1 MKRSVKIVML
11 INLINYVS
19 NFAFSYAYS
28 NKLINSSMIALGIW
42 ALTPYLLATISS
54 FILATDYREELKVFK
69 KEAIAD
75 WIVRVISCVLVF
87 QEFKFG
93 FMSKEYIVQQ
103 AILVLLLLINIYL
116 EFRMYNK
123 AKAYIYVKKEAKKNE
138 VISEDEKQNIKN
150 MGKAVFLGLISLIIV
165 SAISMSVPSTTH
177 MGAGKVSNIFAI
189 IISTSTFLWF
199 LHSSCEKCRLFYLDK
214 SLAKRIFLR
223 DGFYATIGF
232 VICLLATFE
241 VLGAYHLIYNVS
253 TFIGILFLYP
263 TIRTNRKMAMH
274 HKRVVGI
281 LGDNFELYY
290 NCKD

>member
-1 MKRSVKIVML
+1 ML

-75 WIVRVISCVLVF
+75 WIVRVISCVVVF

-116 EFRMYNK
+116 EFRMYSK

-138 VISEDEKQNIKN
+138 IISEDEKQNIKN

-177 MGAGKVSNIFAI
+177 IGAGKVSNIFAI

-214 SLAKRIFLR
+214 ALAKRTFLR
-223 DGFYATIGF
+223 DGFYATTGF

-241 VLGAYHLIYNVS
+241 VLGDYHLIYNVS

-263 TIRTNRKMAMH
+263 TIRTNRKMAMRY
-274 HKRVVGI
+274 KKVVGI
-281 LGDNFELYY
+281 LGENFELYY
-290 NCKD
+290 TCKD

>member
-1 MKRSVKIVML
+1 M
-11 INLINYVS
+11 
-19 NFAFSYAYS
+19 
-28 NKLINSSMIALGIW
+28 
-42 ALTPYLLATISS
+42 TPYLLATISS

-75 WIVRVISCVLVF
+75 WIVRLISCVVVF

-123 AKAYIYVKKEAKKNE
+123 AKAYIYVKKEDKKNE

-150 MGKAVFLGLISLIIV
+150 MGNAILLASIPLIIV
-165 SAISMSVPSTTH
+165 SAISLSVPLTSH
-177 MGAGKVSNIFAI
+177 IGAGKFSSIIAI
-189 IISTSTFLWF
+189 TISICTFLWF
-199 LHSSCEKCRLFYLDK
+199 LYSSYEKCYLFYLDK
-214 SLAKRIFLR
+214 ALAKRTFLR
-223 DGFYATIGF
+223 DGFYATTGF

-241 VLGAYHLIYNVS
+241 VLGDYHLIYNVS

-263 TIRTNRKMAMH
+263 TIRTNRKMSMRY
-274 HKRVVGI
+274 KKVVGI

-290 NCKD
+290 TCKD